1 MILLETL
8 AKPQEENMYIK
19 KIHKMLVKRKYLEPI
34 TRCIVSPNIDVA
46 YPAIKVT
53 KYLL

>member
-1 MILLETL
+1 
-8 AKPQEENMYIK
+8 MYIK